1 MMKTIKLECW
11 SVTQGDVRYI
21 APEHRTSRVQGVVQD
36 HPCFPRDAKIVS
48 SPIDQVE
55 GRIVTTR
62 SGTRYQLGRIDPQYR
77 AYLKRNG
84 YPYDPHNPVAIV
96 DRYTRMDVE

>member
-1 MMKTIKLECW
+1 MRTIRLDCW

-21 APEHRTSRVQGVVQD
+21 APEERVSRVQGVVQD
-36 HPCFPRDAKIVS
+36 HPCFPADAKIVS
-48 SPIDQVE
+48 SPLDTVE

-84 YPYDPHNPVAIV
+84 YQYDPHNPVAIV